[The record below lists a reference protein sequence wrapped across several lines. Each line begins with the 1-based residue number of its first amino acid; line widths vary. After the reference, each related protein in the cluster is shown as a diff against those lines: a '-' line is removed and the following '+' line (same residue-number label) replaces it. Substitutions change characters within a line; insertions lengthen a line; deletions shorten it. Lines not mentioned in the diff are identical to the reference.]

1 MKKNYYTLLAFLFAL
16 SVAAQSTRYVD
27 PTGTDS
33 GNCLDPSSAC
43 ATINYALSVA
53 GSGDTI
59 AIASGVYT
67 EQLDITKEITL
78 QGTGNNQPGG
88 SIIQAHTSSGQATG
102 SVITIDG
109 NYIVQIADLIIKN
122 GGATLPNN
130 PTGGGIMLKNGTL
143 NLTNITFIN
152 NEASEAGG
160 GLYNQNGTLTLSN
173 VTFNHNEVFN
183 DNLSAGGAGLFSIYG
198 TVNLSNV
205 SFNANLA
212 TESHGGGMFLSES
225 NGTLTDVS
233 FINNEAEGGGSGGA
247 LSISEST
254 LSFTNTNFTGNKT
267 DANSGG
273 AIYAENSTL
282 DFVSTNFIENEAYQL
297 GGGIFS
303 INSNLTLFDVLLDE
317 NIAGMGGGIICL
329 GSNTAITSIK
339 NTYFKNN
346 EARGIYGGGLLNEGT
361 TVTLVNTLFTGNKA
375 MEAGGAI
382 INAGELHLLNSTITQ
397 NEATLLGAGGLYN
410 FDANSNMTMTNSI
423 VWGNIAPGAPDIANN
438 GDFIG
443 SYSLYDNSDIFNDGD
458 FACDNCLNLAPN
470 FEDVAGGNFRL
481 ASNSPAIDAGDPNTN
496 LSLFPT
502 NNNNTIDLDNN
513 NRVHDNN
520 IDIGAYEYGSLSI
533 DNSSAITPNIR
544 TYPNPVT
551 NVLHIKTRHEINSLK
566 LYSITGQHLQTWQ
579 NQTQINLATYAKGIY
594 FLQIQTPRGIKTEK
608 IIKK

>member
-88 SIIQAHTSSGQATG
+88 SIIQAHTSSGQAIG

-109 NYIVQIADLIIKN
+109 SYIVQIADLTIRN

-143 NLTNITFIN
+143 SLTDVSLIN
-152 NEASEAGG
+152 NKARNAGG
-160 GLYNQNGTLTLSN
+160 GLYNQTGTLTLNN
-173 VTFNHNEVFN
+173 VNFNHNETIGKN
-183 DNLSAGGAGLFSIYG
+183 STIGGGGLFITNSLVTLNNINFNENITAYG
-198 TVNLSNV
+198 P
-205 SFNANLA
+205 
-212 TESHGGGMFLSES
+212 GGGMFLSES

-233 FINNEAEGGGSGGA
+233 FIDNEAQGDNSNGGA
-247 LSISEST
+247 IFINEST
-254 LSFTNTNFTGNKT
+254 LSFTNTDFINNK
-267 DANSGG
+267 ANLYHGG
-273 AIYAENSTL
+273 AIYAEDSTL

-297 GGGIFS
+297 GGGIFAF
-303 INSNLTLFDVLLDE
+303 NSNLSLFDVLLDE
-317 NIAGMGGGIICL
+317 NIAETGGGIVCA
-329 GSNTAITSIK
+329 GSNTVITSIK
-339 NTYFKNN
+339 NTYFRNN
-346 EARGIYGGGLLNEGT
+346 EARGIYGGGFLNEGT

-397 NEATLLGAGGLYN
+397 NEATIGAGGLYN
-410 FDANSNMTMTNSI
+410 FDANSNMTITNSI
-423 VWGNIAPGAPDIANN
+423 VWGNIGPEAPDIANI

-443 SYSLYDNSDIFNDGD
+443 SYSLYDNSDIFNNGD

-502 NNNNTIDLDNN
+502 NNNNAIDLDNN

-533 DNSSAITPNIR
+533 DNISAITLNIR

-594 FLQIQTPRGIKTEK
+594 FLQIQTPRGVKTEK